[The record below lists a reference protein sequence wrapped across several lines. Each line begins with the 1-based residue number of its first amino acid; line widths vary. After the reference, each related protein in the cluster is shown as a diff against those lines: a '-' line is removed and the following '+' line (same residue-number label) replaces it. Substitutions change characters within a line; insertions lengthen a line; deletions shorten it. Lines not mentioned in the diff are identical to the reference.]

1 MTGGLGWAPFFP
13 WPPIAGLG
21 MVSLA
26 LLGLAARRGGGGVLC
41 RAAVICVLAL
51 VLLNPR
57 LVREERTSRPDVAVV
72 IVDQSKSQTVGAR
85 KAESEAALEHI
96 REALSA
102 FTDLELRVV
111 RVGGGGTDAADGKEA
126 GSGTRIFSALART
139 LTKISARRF
148 AAAIL
153 ITDGQ
158 IHDVPSDPALER
170 LNGPVHALLSGAPG
184 EKDRRLVV
192 TRAPGYGIVGKK
204 AAILYRVVDAGQAAV
219 PGFGGKTARVRFRRD
234 GVEAAS
240 ALVPVGKNGRFS
252 FVLEHAGPTVVELE
266 VELGE
271 DELSALNNRAAVT
284 INAVRDR
291 LRVLL
296 VSGQPHAG
304 ERTWRNLLKSDPSV
318 DLAHFTILR
327 PPEKDDFTP
336 LNELSLI
343 SFPVRELFE
352 VKLKDFDLIIFDRYM
367 LRNVLP
373 LSYLDNIANYLRQ
386 GGAML
391 LAVGPE
397 FAGPRS
403 LYHTSLGAVMPAAPT
418 GRVFEGSFRPRL
430 TELGGRHPVTAVLG
444 RGGGDRRQWG
454 RWFRQIDASVAG
466 GMVLLRGPGER
477 PLLVVDRVGKG
488 RVGQLLSDHIWLW
501 ARRFEGGGPQA
512 ELLRRL
518 AHWLMKE
525 PDLEEE
531 SLTIRIKEGRL
542 AIERHSLVVE
552 PKKVTVT
559 FPSGRQRKVELAAG
573 KGGLAGASMP
583 AAESGLYRVEDG
595 KRTALA
601 AAGVLNPLETA
612 DLRATPERLSGVAK
626 ATGGGIAWIADGI
639 PDFRRTMAGR
649 DTAGRGWMGLKRN
662 ASYLVTGVAEVSLL
676 PGLLVLALVL
686 GGLMVAWWREGR

>member
-1 MTGGLGWAPFFP
+1 
-13 WPPIAGLG
+13 
-21 MVSLA
+21 
-26 LLGLAARRGGGGVLC
+26 
-41 RAAVICVLAL
+41 
-51 VLLNPR
+51 
-57 LVREERTSRPDVAVV
+57 
-72 IVDQSKSQTVGAR
+72 
-85 KAESEAALEHI
+85 
-96 REALSA
+96 
-102 FTDLELRVV
+102 
-111 RVGGGGTDAADGKEA
+111 
-126 GSGTRIFSALART
+126 
-139 LTKISARRF
+139 
-148 AAAIL
+148 
-153 ITDGQ
+153 
-158 IHDVPSDPALER
+158 
-170 LNGPVHALLSGAPG
+170 
-184 EKDRRLVV
+184 
-192 TRAPGYGIVGKK
+192 
-204 AAILYRVVDAGQAAV
+204 
-219 PGFGGKTARVRFRRD
+219 
-234 GVEAAS
+234 
-240 ALVPVGKNGRFS
+240 
-252 FVLEHAGPTVVELE
+252 
-266 VELGE
+266 
-271 DELSALNNRAAVT
+271 
-284 INAVRDR
+284 
-291 LRVLL
+291 
-296 VSGQPHAG
+296 

-318 DLAHFTILR
+318 DLAHFTILK

-373 LSYLDNIANYLRQ
+373 LSYLDNIANYLFQ
-386 GGAML
+386 GGALL

-403 LYHTSLGAVMPAAPT
+403 LYHTSLGAVMPATPT
-418 GRVFEGSFRPRL
+418 GRVFEGGFRPRL
-430 TELGGRHPVTAVLG
+430 TGLGGRHPVTAVLA

-454 RWFRQIDASVAG
+454 RWFRQIDASVVS
-466 GMVLLRGPGER
+466 GMVLLRGPDER

-542 AIERHSLVVE
+542 AIERHSLVLE

-573 KGGLAGASMP
+573 NGGLARASMP
-583 AAESGLYRVEDG
+583 VAESGLYRVEDG
-595 KRTALA
+595 KQTALA
-601 AAGVLNPLETA
+601 AAGVLNPLEMA

-686 GGLMVAWWREGR
+686 GGLMAAWWREGR

>member
-1 MTGGLGWAPFFP
+1 MTGGFGWAPFFP
-13 WPPIAGLG
+13 WPLIAGLG
-21 MVSLA
+21 MVSLV
-26 LLGLAARRGGGGVLC
+26 LLGLALGRGAAGVLC
-41 RAAVICVLAL
+41 RAAVISVLAL

-72 IVDQSKSQTVGAR
+72 IVDQSKSQTVGGR
-85 KAESEAALEHI
+85 KAQSEAALERV

-111 RVGGGGTDAADGKEA
+111 RVGDSSADTGG
-126 GSGTRIFSALART
+126 GTRIFSALAQA
-139 LTKISARRF
+139 LTKIPARRF

-158 IHDVPSDPALER
+158 IHDIPTGSALER
-170 LNGPVHALLSGAPG
+170 LGGPVHALLSGAPG
-184 EKDRRLVV
+184 EKDRRLVI

-204 AAILYRVVDAGQAAV
+204 VTILYRIVGPGQA
-219 PGFGGKTARVRFRRD
+219 ARVRFRRD
-234 GVEAAS
+234 GVDVDS
-240 ALVPVGKNGRFS
+240 AIAPAGKTGRFS
-252 FVLEHAGPTVVELE
+252 FILEHAGPTVVELE

-352 VKLKDFDLIIFDRYM
+352 VKLKDFDLVIFDRYM

-386 GGAML
+386 GGALL

-403 LYHTSLGAVMPAAPT
+403 LYHTSLGTVMPAAPT
-418 GRVFEGSFRPRL
+418 GQVFEGGFRPRI
-430 TELGGRHPVTAVLG
+430 TGLGGRHPVTAVLAH
-444 RGGGDRRQWG
+444 GGGDRRQWG
-454 RWFRQIDASVAG
+454 RWFRQIDASAG
-466 GMVLLRGPGER
+466 AGMVLLRGPGER
-477 PLLVVDRVGKG
+477 PLLVIDRVGKG

-531 SLTIRIKEGRL
+531 KLGLRIKNGRL
-542 AIERHSLVVE
+542 AVERHSLAVE

-559 FPSGRQRKVELAAG
+559 FPSGTQREIELVAG
-573 KGGLAGASMP
+573 KGGLARASMP
-583 AAESGLYRVEDG
+583 APESGLYRVEDG
-595 KRTALA
+595 ERTALA
-601 AAGVLNPLETA
+601 AAGLLNPLETA
-612 DLRATPERLSGVAK
+612 DLRATPELLSGVAK
-626 ATGGGIAWIADGI
+626 ETGGGIAWIAQGI

-662 ASYLVTGVAEVSLL
+662 VSYQVTGVAEVSLL

-686 GGLMVAWWREGR
+686 GGLMAAWWREGR